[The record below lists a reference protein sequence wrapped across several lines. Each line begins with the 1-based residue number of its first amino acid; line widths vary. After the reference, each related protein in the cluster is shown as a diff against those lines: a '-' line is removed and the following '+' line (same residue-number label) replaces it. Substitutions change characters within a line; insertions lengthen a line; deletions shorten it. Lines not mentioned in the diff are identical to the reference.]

1 MDSFLSIL
9 ECVCLCF
16 FILFEISFA
25 DTSLPPT
32 NQSDFCGNWAH
43 SFDINSRKLFMCLV
57 WFTNYPLLNGF
68 CDLCV
73 GIFFVNIYE
82 CLCRSFER
90 SIPFPPTDL
99 LLSLL
104 TLSVMMKFYLIDSV
118 SFAANSIN
126 CIHCCRWWQVAINS
140 VIFSSIENMKNFL
153 PSTAS
158 THTHIYRSAL
168 IIGVTTLTSMRW
180 WKSIKIPACTP
191 NHFVLSCGFL
201 STGSH
206 FKWILCSTQYR
217 IIDPNCKYFKGK
229 KTQRCQISKIT
240 TFALQ
245 TTKETYFQF
254 AVPIPRKCKR

>member
-1 MDSFLSIL
+1 MTAWADFCSWRDAFVRVFLVASFWRLRWTRFSLSSSV
-9 ECVCLCF
+9 CVCVRLCF

-73 GIFFVNIYE
+73 GIFFVNIWMFVPFFWALDSVSPHGFASFSSHFE
-82 CLCRSFER
+82 CNDEILSNRFGFVCRQFNKLH
-90 SIPFPPTDL
+90 T
-99 LLSLL
+99 LLSLMAGSHQFRHIFKHWKHEELL
-104 TLSVMMKFYLIDSV
+104 TI
-118 SFAANSIN
+118 
-126 CIHCCRWWQVAINS
+126 
-140 VIFSSIENMKNFL
+140 
-153 PSTAS
+153 
-158 THTHIYRSAL
+158 HTHIYRSAL

-217 IIDPNCKYFKGK
+217 IIDPNRKYFKGK
-229 KTQRCQISKIT
+229 MKYVVKSAK
-240 TFALQ
+240 
-245 TTKETYFQF
+245 
-254 AVPIPRKCKR
+254 